1 MFYQNSND
9 LVKQASANSGHVHN
23 SYATQQ
29 QLINQGPKID
39 ANNRV
44 DTRLTNDDEG
54 TTTNSLSIGSQFQNA
69 LNSIIGS
76 FTSSTIEGNDGTP
89 PPPPPLADSS
99 KGPLGGNG
107 DQTHVLNNIVQQN
120 NDYVAQEDT
129 YRKRVTAVTNI
140 SSDDKI
146 QSRGQWAQVNDV
158 EGVSK
163 YGYITKDRIFQI
175 WLAPT
180 DPKNNPQNWFE
191 TSPVKQNGGVLGC
204 PATTG
209 SITKFE
215 IDAKWDNIKPFDM
228 IYAKND
234 TSHKTPLFMLTVEGV
249 RVAKQSRWVNPN
261 GMFSCGNESTNVF
274 VKERPSADLDTS
286 VKTNRQGC
294 YIVNDGV
301 KDSTFKERGFE
312 FQADLANVSIS
323 QCKRRAEDLG
333 ASYFL
338 MSAPESGQP
347 NNKGGCWVATSSGE
361 PNLNGLLSYDDT
373 GKKCYNLGQAEGN
386 EDGYMKSYGSTILPR
401 FYGKTNSIDVSSDP
415 PNPSC
420 DHKTRNGCI
429 FPSYKHTG
437 DGICYPPN
445 MNGTLAY
452 GGLDRYDNNDL
463 KAWLNTLSARNL
475 DGVERPAVK
484 EYVERCKNTKGYE
497 FLNDNPVTRTKS
509 EKSVALYSLKTDG
522 PNGVDRTD
530 TNGRGFVG
538 RIAYI
543 DHNGER
549 HDYPESALSYIKP
562 GDAGDVSGSTMRYVN
577 IGPYDTRSAESS
589 YSLREITPGKDADA
603 TNLLYKASR
612 DGWGPVAFHQKC
624 DNKGATYTRAI
635 INDGKVLGAYTALNW
650 TSDFHGYKGDPTA
663 FLYDGEYKYTP
674 NNGAWGAGTYET
686 YMNMAT
692 YMPTF
697 GGGHDFFIGGQT
709 VSNNAFTFVTTNKV
723 APFGRKMYSGQSYTL
738 SDLEVYAVDSTTFPK
753 TMEYAR
759 RSRTMPVGE
768 VINASMEK
776 CQAMCDGDD
785 KCGGYVYSNG
795 SGADGKCELKDKTK
809 MYPAGLRVVD
819 HTKRLMLK
827 VPTVNGAIDDPAC
840 ATAGKGKYNVIDSA
854 QYLYYPDGGEMSS
867 GTKCNIGTIVPKQ
880 GKLQMPDVTPAITAV
895 NTQANTTQS
904 KIKEYGAQTKVS
916 GTAESFTVLREGLDI
931 ETNTAAE
938 GSTYGATM
946 SGVSNTLKQIG
957 NAQYQRER
965 LDAIKDESNKLLIA
979 QSYKFI
985 LWSILAILAIMALL
999 KIKEMF
1005 GQDDVDEDGGGE
1017 GGGGGGILGFIT
1029 SLFGIGAVKLD
1040 DIADKT
1046 GDVKA
1051 ALANAGATI
1060 QQSGENLA
1068 TGITEGADNLMTSA
1082 NDAASN
1088 AVDSAKNM
1096 AEQVSETATNAVNSI
1111 GDAVGTGADAS
1122 NAGGGGDGVKSGGR
1136 RAKLPRRSK

>member
-29 QLINQGPKID
+29 QLINQGPNID

-44 DTRLTNDDEG
+44 DAHLTNDEHS
-54 TTTNSLSIGSQFQNA
+54 TSNSLSIGSQFQNA
-69 LNSIIGS
+69 LNSLIGS
-76 FTSSTIEGNDGTP
+76 FTSSTIEGIDGP
-89 PPPPPLADSS
+89 PPPPPPPADPS

-107 DQTHVLNNIVQQN
+107 DQTSVLNNIVKQN

-129 YRKRVTAVTNI
+129 YRKRVKAVRNI
-140 SSDDKI
+140 SSEDKNN
-146 QSRGQWAQVNDV
+146 SRAQWAHVIDV

-163 YGYITKDRIFQI
+163 YGYITKDRVFQI

-204 PATTG
+204 PATSG

-215 IDAKWDNIKPFDM
+215 IDAKWDNINPFDM

-234 TSHKTPLFMLTVEGV
+234 TSHKIPLFMLTSEGV

-274 VKERPSADLDTS
+274 VKERPSADFNNS

-338 MSAPESGQP
+338 MSAPENGQP
-347 NNKGGCWVATSSGE
+347 DNKGGCWVATSWGE
-361 PNLNGLLSYDDT
+361 PNLNGLLSYDDS
-373 GKKCYNLGQAEGN
+373 GKKCYNLGHAEGN
-386 EDGYMKSYGSTILPR
+386 EDGYMKSYGSTVLPR
-401 FYGKTNSIDVSSDP
+401 LYGKTNSIDISSDP

-420 DHKTRNGCI
+420 DHTTKNGCI

-437 DGICYPPN
+437 DAICYPPN
-445 MNGTLAY
+445 WNGKWAY
-452 GGLDRYDNNDL
+452 GGLWRYGYGDL
-463 KAWLNTLSARNL
+463 KGWLGALSAR
-475 DGVERPAVK
+475 DGDGLERAAVK
-484 EYVERCKNTKGYE
+484 EYVDRCKNTEGYE
-497 FLNDNPVTRTKS
+497 FLNDNPVKRIKV

-543 DHNGER
+543 DHNGEK
-549 HDYPESALSYIKP
+549 HDYPESLLSYIKP
-562 GDAGDVSGSTMRYVN
+562 GDTADASGTAMRYVN

-589 YSLREITPGKDADA
+589 YSLREITPGKYADA
-603 TNLLYKASR
+603 VNLLYKASR
-612 DGWGPVAFHQKC
+612 DGWNSAAFHQKC
-624 DNKGATYTRAI
+624 DNKGPTYTLAI
-635 INDGKVLGAYTALNW
+635 INDGKVLGAYTAMNW
-650 TSDFHGYKGDPTA
+650 VSNIQNYKGDPTA
-663 FLYDGEYKYTP
+663 FLYDGDNKYTP
-674 NNGAWGAGTYET
+674 NNGSWGAGTYET
-686 YMNMAT
+686 YMNAT

-697 GGGHDFFIGGQT
+697 GGGHDFYISGQT
-709 VSNNAFTFVTTNKV
+709 LSNNAFTFLTNNKV
-723 APFGRKMYSGQSYTL
+723 APFGRKMYSNQTYTL
-738 SDLEVYAVDSTTFPK
+738 SDLEVYAVDSTEFPK
-753 TMEYAR
+753 TLEYAR

-785 KCGGYVYSNG
+785 KCGGYVYSKGVGGG
-795 SGADGKCELKDKTK
+795 SDGKCELKDKTK

-827 VPTVNGAIDDPAC
+827 VPTVNGTIDDPAC
-840 ATAGKGKYNVIDSA
+840 AAAGKGKYNVIDST
-854 QYLYYPDGGEMSS
+854 QYLYYPDGGEMNS

-880 GKLQMPDVTPAITAV
+880 GKLQMPDVTPAITALDSQS
-895 NTQANTTQS
+895 NITQT
-904 KIKEYGAQTKVS
+904 KIKEYGAQTRVT
-916 GTAESFTVLREGLDI
+916 GTAEPFTGLREGLDI
-931 ETNTAAE
+931 ETKTAAE
-938 GSTYGATM
+938 ASTYGATM
-946 SGVSNTLKQIG
+946 AGVSNTLKQIG

-1005 GQDDVDEDGGGE
+1005 GQDDADEDGGEGGGE
-1017 GGGGGGILGFIT
+1017 GGGGFLGFIT

-1051 ALANAGATI
+1051 ALGDAGAAL

-1111 GDAVGTGADAS
+1111 GDAVGTGAS
-1122 NAGGGGDGVKSGGR
+1122 NDDGEGGGVKSGGR
-1136 RAKLPRRSK
+1136 RAKSPRRSK